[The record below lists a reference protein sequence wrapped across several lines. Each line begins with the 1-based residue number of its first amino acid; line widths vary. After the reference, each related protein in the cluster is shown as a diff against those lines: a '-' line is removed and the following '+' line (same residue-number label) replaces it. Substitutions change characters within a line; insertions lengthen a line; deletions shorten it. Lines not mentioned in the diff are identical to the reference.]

1 MRSRF
6 DRLPPR
12 FERLLERIEMGR
24 NVRANLRRLERALA
38 SASPELRRRVLRLL
52 GAEIARLRR
61 AGVTPAERRRIARL
75 QQVRRELTHRT
86 GPGTTGVAS
95 TSARSP
101 SSSSSA
107 PAPNT
112 GTPAAAGPGG
122 QVQAGPREDT
132 GVLSAQA
139 GGGIEQPRVGPV
151 PIPSLPDDGDKLPF
165 ALGLAL
171 LALLVLAFVGVVVG
185 VTNHVLGRARSG

>member
-24 NVRANLRRLERALA
+24 NVRANIRRLERALA

-61 AGVTPAERRRIARL
+61 GGVTPAERRRIARL

-86 GPGTTGVAS
+86 GPGTAGVAS
-95 TSARSP
+95 TSARS
-101 SSSSSA
+101 SSSSA
-107 PAPNT
+107 PAAAT
-112 GTPAAAGPGG
+112 GTPAAAGQDG
-122 QVQAGPREDT
+122 QVQTGPREDT

>member
-1 MRSRF
+1 
-6 DRLPPR
+6 
-12 FERLLERIEMGR
+12 MGR
-24 NVRANLRRLERALA
+24 HVRANLRRLERALA

-61 AGVTPAERRRIARL
+61 GGVTPAERRRIARL
-75 QQVRRELTHRT
+75 QHVRRELTHRT
-86 GPGTTGVAS
+86 GPGTPGVAS
-95 TSARSP
+95 TSART
-101 SSSSSA
+101 SSSA
-107 PAPNT
+107 PAADT
-112 GTPAAAGPGG
+112 GTPAAAGQDG
-122 QVQAGPREDT
+122 QVQTGPREDT

-139 GGGIEQPRVGPV
+139 GGGMEQPRVGPV